1 MSPLLHIFRTRLCL
15 LFSHQ
20 QLKAL
25 LCVLKL
31 VSFGFFDS
39 ELFFEDEV
47 GDALFDTLEARQLI
61 HCCLVYCLDKVLVI
75 LEHNLSLAVAG

>member
-1 MSPLLHIFRTRLCL
+1 MSPLLHIFRTRLRE

-25 LCVLKL
+25 LCVLIL

-47 GDALFDTLEARQLI
+47 ADALFDTLEARQLI
-61 HCCLVYCLDKVLVI
+61 HCWLVYCLDKVLVI
-75 LEHNLSLAVAG
+75 LEHNLRFAVAG